1 MADSEEALLIAIDAM
16 TAFAVGGDSVAAPG
30 RIGVG
35 GDVAAASRRVG
46 DYLREGAIT
55 EPELI
60 TAFINL
66 SGYLLARLASAESDS
81 KSTGMSEW
89 ADQMRKILQ
98 YYARIIQLR

>member
-1 MADSEEALLIAIDAM
+1 MADSEEALLIAIDVM

-30 RIGVG
+30 RVGVG
-35 GDVAAASRRVG
+35 GDVAAASRRVA

-60 TAFINL
+60 TAFIDL
-66 SGYLLARLASAESDS
+66 SGYLLARVASAEGDS
-81 KSTGMSEW
+81 KNMSEW

-98 YYARIIQLR
+98 RHAQVIQLR